1 MIFKKLELK
10 NWVAYKK
17 AQIDFST
24 DKKKNVTLFRGNN
37 LGGKT
42 TIMRAI
48 RWALYG
54 DTGDV
59 NIYKNP
65 LDLINKDSA
74 SAGNYDLSVKLTL
87 KVDGK
92 DVDLIRSYKLK
103 SGVKQPSNNDFEE
116 TFSILE
122 NGKAIVQDP
131 EKYVQKIFDKE
142 ISDFFIFDGEKLQEY
157 QKLCNDPKK
166 SQKLQNTIEKLI
178 RRPYLKAAL
187 NDLKVYQKD
196 LRDKIQKNSTD
207 TILDLISQKLN
218 DVSDLKN
225 LKNKD
230 LERLEKNLLEEEEN
244 LKLAKSKRD
253 AFGDKNDKVAR
264 LNEIRG
270 SINEIEPKIDSLREN
285 LRELHQDS
293 WQKVIGMAASSS
305 KNEAKKNLKSYKESN
320 KNNQNSASLIHLMKQ
335 SIENDIC
342 MLCDEKPLSKE
353 KKESFQLK
361 IDKLEKENPQ
371 SSSKLDSGKFIFQ
384 IDQYI
389 KNKKLDKLSKETET
403 LLSEE
408 NKLSRLK
415 IEKEEIEVSL
425 GKDKGEIAKAQQAV
439 DSIFEETVILEND
452 IGILKK
458 ELQGPDALGSG
469 DYYGPEGILKAE
481 KDLQNQYDQLLDK
494 QPTSKEKEHLEE
506 VNKLVSVFDDS
517 ISDLSKRL
525 KDQVETRAKN
535 VFEKLIPEEFKGYS
549 VKINEKFGLMFLS
562 NDEQMETSAAGNL
575 FVALA
580 LIDALKDSTGIK
592 GPMII
597 DTPLGRVDLDGRE
610 RVLEEFPRMSDQCV
624 ILVHSGE
631 IEENSN
637 LDDVLSSNVGKYY
650 EIKKISENES
660 TIIAK

>member
-371 SSSKLDSGKFIFQ
+371 SSSKLDSDKFIFQ

-408 NKLSRLK
+408 NKLSRQK

>member
-187 NDLKVYQKD
+187 NDLKIYQKD

-270 SINEIEPKIDSLREN
+270 SIKEIEPKIDSLREN

-305 KNEAKKNLKSYKESN
+305 KNEAKKNLRSYKESN

-371 SSSKLDSGKFIFQ
+371 SSSKLDSDKFIFQ

>member
-187 NDLKVYQKD
+187 NDLKIYQKD

-270 SINEIEPKIDSLREN
+270 SIKEIEPKIDSLREN

-305 KNEAKKNLKSYKESN
+305 KNEAKKNLRSYKESN

-371 SSSKLDSGKFIFQ
+371 SSSKLDSDKFIYQ

>member
-305 KNEAKKNLKSYKESN
+305 KNEAMKNLKSYKESN

-371 SSSKLDSGKFIFQ
+371 SSSKLDSDKFIFQ

>member
-157 QKLCNDPKK
+157 QKLCNDAKK

-371 SSSKLDSGKFIFQ
+371 SSSKLDSDKFIFQ

>member
-371 SSSKLDSGKFIFQ
+371 SSSKLDSDKFIFQ

>member
-24 DKKKNVTLFRGNN
+24 DKKKNVTLFGGNN

-59 NIYKNP
+59 NIYKDP
-65 LDLINKDSA
+65 LDLINRDSA

-92 DVDLIRSYKLK
+92 DVDLIRSFNLK
-103 SGVKQPSNNDFEE
+103 TGVKQPSNNDFEE

-122 NGKAIVQDP
+122 NGKAIVKDT
-131 EKYVQKIFDKE
+131 EKYVQRIFDKE

-157 QKLCNDPKK
+157 QRLCNDPKK

-196 LRDKIQKNSTD
+196 LRDKIQANSTD
-207 TILDLISQKLN
+207 TILDMISQKLN
-218 DVSDLKN
+218 EVSDLKN
-225 LKNKD
+225 LKNED
-230 LERLEKNLLEEEEN
+230 LKRLETNLLEEEEK
-244 LKLAKSKRD
+244 LKLAISKRD
-253 AFGDKNDKVAR
+253 AFGEKNDKVAR

-270 SINEIEPKIDSLREN
+270 SIKVIEPNIESLREN
-285 LRELHQDS
+285 LRELHENS
-293 WQKVIGMAASSS
+293 WQKVLGMAASSS
-305 KNEAKKNLKSYKESN
+305 KNEAKKNLKSFKESN

-335 SIENDIC
+335 SIESDIC

-353 KKESFQLK
+353 KKASFQLK

-371 SSSKLDSGKFIFQ
+371 SSSNLDTDKFIFQ

-389 KNKKLDKLSKETET
+389 KNKKLDKLSKLTQT

-408 NKLSRLK
+408 SKLSLLK
-415 IEKEEIEVSL
+415 IEKEEIEFSL
-425 GKDKGEIAKAQQAV
+425 GKDKGEIAKVQQAV
-439 DSIFEETVILEND
+439 DLIFEETVILEND
-452 IGILKK
+452 IRILKK
-458 ELQGPDALGSG
+458 ELEGPDASGHG
-469 DYYGPEGILKAE
+469 DYYGPEGIIKAE
-481 KDLQNQYDQLLDK
+481 TDLQNQYNELLKK

-506 VNKLVSVFDDS
+506 INKLVSVFDNS
-517 ISDLSKRL
+517 ISDLSNRL

-535 VFEKLIPEEFKGYS
+535 VFEKLIPDEFKGYS

-597 DTPLGRVDLDGRE
+597 DTPLGRVDLDGRK
-610 RVLEEFPRMSDQCV
+610 RILEEFPRMSDQCI

-631 IEENSN
+631 IEESSN

-650 EIKKISENES
+650 EIKKISETES

>member
-65 LDLINKDSA
+65 LDLINRDSA

-87 KVDGK
+87 NVDGK
-92 DVDLIRSYKLK
+92 DIDLIRSFNLK
-103 SGVKQPSNNDFEE
+103 PGVKQPSNNDFEE
-116 TFSILE
+116 SFSILE

-131 EKYVQKIFDKE
+131 ERYVQKVFDKE

-187 NDLKVYQKD
+187 SDLKIYQKD
-196 LRDKIQKNSTD
+196 LRDKIQANSTD
-207 TILDLISQKLN
+207 TILDMISKKLN
-218 DVSDLKN
+218 EVSDLKN
-225 LKNKD
+225 LKNQD

-253 AFGDKNDKVAR
+253 AFGEKNDKVAR

-270 SINEIEPKIDSLREN
+270 SINEIEPRIESLREN
-285 LRELHQDS
+285 LRELHEDS
-293 WQKVIGMAASSS
+293 WQKVLGMAASSS
-305 KNEAKKNLKSYKESN
+305 KNEAKKNLRLFKESN
-320 KNNQNSASLIHLMKQ
+320 KSNQNSVSLIHLMKE

-342 MLCDEKPLSKE
+342 MLCDEKPLGEE
-353 KKESFQLK
+353 KKASFQLK
-361 IDKLEKENPQ
+361 IDKLENENLQ
-371 SSSKLDSGKFIFQ
+371 SGSKLDSSKFIFQ

-389 KNKKLDKLSKETET
+389 RNKKLDKLSKVTET

-408 NKLSRLK
+408 DKLSRLK
-415 IEKEEIEVSL
+415 IEKEDIEIGL
-425 GKDKGEIAKAQQAV
+425 GKDKGEIAEAQQAV
-439 DSIFEETVILEND
+439 DSIFEETVILETD
-452 IGILKK
+452 IGNLKR
-458 ELQGPDALGSG
+458 ELDGPDAVGQG
-469 DYYGPEGILKAE
+469 DHYGPDGIVKAE

-517 ISDLSKRL
+517 ISDLSNKL

-535 VFEKLIPEEFKGYS
+535 VFEKLIPDEFKGYS

-637 LDDVLSSNVGKYY
+637 LDDVLSNNVGKYY

>member
-42 TIMRAI
+42 SIMRAI

-65 LDLINKDSA
+65 LDLINRDSA

-92 DVDLIRSYKLK
+92 DIDLIRSFNLK
-103 SGVKQPSNNDFEE
+103 TGVKKPSNNDFEE

-122 NGKAIVQDP
+122 NGKAIIKDTD
-131 EKYVQKIFDKE
+131 KYVQRIFDKE

-157 QKLCNDPKK
+157 QRLCNDAKK

-178 RRPYLKAAL
+178 RRPYLKAAA

-196 LRDKIQKNSTD
+196 LRDKIQANSTD
-207 TILDLISQKLN
+207 TILDMISQKLN
-218 DVSDLKN
+218 EVSDLKN

-230 LERLEKNLLEEEEN
+230 LERLENNLLEEEEN

-253 AFGDKNDKVAR
+253 AFGEKNDKVAR

-270 SINEIEPKIDSLREN
+270 SIKVIEPNIESLREN
-285 LRELHQDS
+285 LLELHENS
-293 WQKVIGMAASSS
+293 WQKVLGMAASSS
-305 KNEAKKNLKSYKESN
+305 KNEAKINLGSYKESN
-320 KNNQNSASLIHLMKQ
+320 KNNQDSASLIHLMKQ

-342 MLCDEKPLSKE
+342 MLCDEKPLGKE
-353 KKESFQLK
+353 KKESFLLK

-371 SSSKLDSGKFIFQ
+371 STSKLDSDKFIFQ

-389 KNKKLDKLSKETET
+389 KNKKLDKLSKVTEN
-403 LLSEE
+403 LQSEE
-408 NKLSRLK
+408 NKLSLLK
-415 IEKEEIEVSL
+415 VEKEEIEVRL
-425 GKDKGEIAKAQQAV
+425 GKDKGEIAEAQQAV

-458 ELQGPDALGSG
+458 ELQGPDALGNG
-469 DYYGPEGILKAE
+469 DYYGPEGIIKAE
-481 KDLQNQYDQLLDK
+481 KDLQNQYNQLLEK

-506 VNKLVSVFDDS
+506 VNKLVSVFDNS
-517 ISDLSKRL
+517 ISDLSNRL

-535 VFEKLIPEEFKGYS
+535 VFEKLIPDEFKGYS

-597 DTPLGRVDLDGRE
+597 DTPLGRVDLDGRK
-610 RVLEEFPRMSDQCV
+610 RILEEFPRMSDQCI

-631 IEENSN
+631 IEESSN